1 MWNLENPVMNE
12 EEATLIQIKLDLG
25 LVVFVLGNSKA
36 GISEYD
42 LTQVD

>member
-12 EEATLIQIKLDLG
+12 EEATLIQIELDLG